1 MLRSALRVAAE
12 WHRRLT
18 ARQDASGRKGEDAA
32 RQQRAHLHRSAGIT
46 QTVRTEVLQRFMNNP
61 GKNALTLHNGSQACP
76 QTKKTR
82 GNASQPEKQLVA
94 YHGRL
99 SRSEFHEGQ
108 VPLKASGSC
117 SWCWYS
123 SRHIQRVENI
133 LSAHHKDQ
141 TVRPCAALTS
151 GQGRPPVLVAHASRK
166 AHHHRQQPAF
176 TMPVL
181 RTAIELQ
188 AATRQ
193 PEARVHWHH
202 AQVTRN
208 AWQCSQ
214 HGRPTT
220 KSASPPADP
229 APSFKTPALARASAS
244 TLCAPRRTVPPAPT
258 VHA

>member
-1 MLRSALRVAAE
+1 MGP
-12 WHRRLT
+12 RR
-18 ARQDASGRKGEDAA
+18 ARR
-32 RQQRAHLHRSAGIT
+32 RRRPAGT
-46 QTVRTEVLQRFMNNP
+46 P
-61 GKNALTLHNGSQACP
+61 HSP
-76 QTKKTR
+76 Q
-82 GNASQPEKQLVA
+82 KQLAA

-133 LSAHHKDQ
+133 LSAHHNDQ

-151 GQGRPPVLVAHASRK
+151 GEARSLALVAHASRK

-176 TMPVL
+176 TLPVL
-181 RTAIELQ
+181 RAAIELQ
-188 AATRQ
+188 AATRP

-220 KSASPPADP
+220 QSASPPADP

-244 TLCAPRRTVPPAPT
+244 MLCAPRRAAQFRARPRCMPDLL
-258 VHA
+258 

>member
-32 RQQRAHLHRSAGIT
+32 RQQRAHLQRSAGIT

-61 GKNALTLHNGSQACP
+61 GKNALAVHNGSQACP
-76 QTKKTR
+76 QTEKTR
-82 GNASQPEKQLVA
+82 GNASQPEKQLAA

-133 LSAHHKDQ
+133 LSAHHIDRCQAMSGLPK
-141 TVRPCAALTS
+141 RRGALPCAGGACQQESTPS
-151 GQGRPPVLVAHASRK
+151 SAAAGFYPDRAQRPSRAAGRHA
-166 AHHHRQQPAF
+166 
-176 TMPVL
+176 
-181 RTAIELQ
+181 
-188 AATRQ
+188 AA
-193 PEARVHWHH
+193 
-202 AQVTRN
+202 
-208 AWQCSQ
+208 
-214 HGRPTT
+214 
-220 KSASPPADP
+220 
-229 APSFKTPALARASAS
+229 
-244 TLCAPRRTVPPAPT
+244 
-258 VHA
+258 